1 MCLAQHTWGPCLV
14 PARLVRRA
22 WVSHASPFALRL
34 VRRMWA
40 RPSLQAPSSPPSD
53 TFLLGTSGTAK
64 MMIST
69 HYGKAV
75 QLYDVPR
82 TSISD

>member
-22 WVSHASPFALRL
+22 WVSHASPFALLL

-40 RPSLQAPSSPPSD
+40 RPSPHRTVVGSRPRWD
-53 TFLLGTSGTAK
+53 TFPRFYGFALYSHAN
-64 MMIST
+64 T
-69 HYGKAV
+69 HLTV
-75 QLYDVPR
+75 
-82 TSISD
+82 